1 MSAGGSL
8 LQRLKQRAFPGLVT
22 AFLLLAPLGARGQ
35 TTPVATPSVSPSPA
49 AASDSDLTVSPE
61 EEIKILDAIDAQ
73 SNSLNAQTTPSAA
86 ASVPGSAPAP
96 ATAAGGGGQAVS
108 APLSGSVSGAAGP
121 VSYPPPAAPT
131 GLSVLILKEGVY
143 LSWDAAPAGSPV
155 TAYDVYRSTTP
166 GEGYLRLNT
175 KPIPAPYFLDGTQTT
190 LSSPQNGEDYFY
202 VVTASDS
209 YGKTSPDSDELAVTP
224 DGMEIPQAESAAA
237 APSPTPE
244 AEKVLAIPE
253 KNIIN
258 LQLPADTSLSIQGY
272 KKIEA
277 DLSFQDFYD
286 RPVENGI
293 AQQQDTTLVNQELV
307 VNLLGKVG
315 KNVDVN
321 VDYSD
326 VNRAGGVDQTKQ
338 VISITYHGDAD
349 SPVQEVEFGD
359 LQLELPNTQFAGF
372 SKNLFGLEAK
382 LKFDNFNLTTFFAQT
397 QGISATKTFTGNT
410 VQVDKMI
417 QDIQYVPN
425 KYYLITREVLTPSN
439 SSTGG
444 NGALPA
450 PNTEQIWV
458 DQGTGQ
464 INPTGPN
471 FGGPNNLFAHWLPGR
486 DYTIDYSTGIITFIT
501 ALPSTA
507 RIAVGF
513 QNQNGQYRG
522 LNAYNNSN
530 TANFPS
536 TVPSTSLFVPD
547 SGAVGVPVTVS
558 NPTLGQSGKYPG
570 YLIKDNN
577 NSTGWTS
584 ANAIAC
590 SPLYLVN
597 FFNLGTDKI
606 VPPQD
611 DPGFLF
617 QVIST
622 NNTVLQTGQGVS
634 TVGSSTP
641 WVYNVDLDFNYLTVI
656 NANFLASTAP
666 TSFLWPE
673 RPFANLDT
681 SGGSSS
687 SANPP
692 DVYCQ
697 TVAPTSQ
704 YSVHI
709 RYKTQSNNYSL
720 GQLNIIQG
728 SESVYLDGRR
738 LTRNVD
744 YMIDYTSGTL
754 DFPNKS
760 ILSPDSQIVVTY
772 EYSPFGAAGQN
783 NILGARAEY
792 DITDNFFIG
801 STFLE
806 DDAQQPLE
814 VPQIGSTPDS
824 LTLFDADTRLTL
836 SPDDVKS
843 LTDVIPGL
851 ENWKPPLSVKLSGE
865 VAQSYYNPDTYNAN
879 GENGVAMIDNM
890 QGIDSATALSTNQT
904 SWLVSAPPEPVGFL
918 GNVTYDGGADPTNN
932 RCRFY
937 NANAPNSNMVVFQ
950 TIGTSNGANGLSY
963 TNVPA
968 YGGNV
973 YAETQQANDAVQVL
987 QFPYSNLT
995 SQRWAGLRTVISTN
1009 GADFS
1014 NVTYFDSWVYNDGN
1028 PKWIMVDFGVLD
1040 EDVNGQPTAAQG
1052 STFFSDPNEF
1062 AQPQLPADPLYAI
1075 PTFYYQGNPWSAGGS
1090 STASVTYLL
1099 PGEETSQEGV
1109 SVGSGTSYVTENM
1122 NGTNIINDQDSYF
1135 EYGIDANW
1143 TGWHEVKIPVN
1154 LSASTGPGTT
1164 PDGISYFF
1172 NTVGAPSPTIIRSAR
1187 VWMTGAS
1194 PSPISGDVYF
1204 QSIDFTQNLW
1214 VLQVDPTA
1222 NQSQGVTVNPSK
1234 FDVDS
1239 ISQAENSSFVPT
1251 MNFVTVQAG
1260 QDQSALLY
1268 SQMALEVT
1276 YNLSSADFQPS
1287 GDINGTPIYYAT
1299 RLFSQGI
1306 DLTNYQDLRFELY
1319 LRAYQPGDVLFLRV
1333 GNDPQD
1339 YYQFNMQLSQAA
1351 VSCLNTWGTV
1361 DFQLAS
1367 TTNRLQVGTPFINRV
1382 TNISFGV
1389 VSPNA
1394 PSGFKGDMWIINLHA
1409 ANSVVRSGLARRA
1422 DGAFVI
1428 GDDAKKP
1435 FATLNLRYQE
1445 VDSGFTQM
1453 DQTSTHFQ
1461 HSTQLGVDY
1470 TSSGVSL
1477 FSQPLVTQASYTHQD
1492 LTTESAL
1499 LDNPYYISLPNTSS
1513 DNAIGS
1519 ISYTKDLGPS
1529 FGRLTSFQLSGSVND
1544 QNSTYPNQSYLSQPG
1559 VQGNN
1564 QNNQAVYTVASTY
1577 DAPAKLLFLPIGA
1590 NQFTESYSMNYNTED
1605 FLAPNYEGLANYNRT
1620 TRTQTYGWTNTTELV
1635 KNLVFTPGYTWTLT
1649 DAMGNTNSAGVPV
1662 SVSSYSVTYT
1672 PFQEQEQPKAGLV
1685 YRGIPG
1691 LTPSVAYTGSNSYDW
1706 VSYSTGL
1713 QFNSANNLAFT
1724 GNFTPSSWFGFL
1736 QKINPTFTYGRT
1748 YAANSTIPGYRQG
1761 MLSLDEQWGIDPDFA
1776 DALLATQSETDQV
1789 TGDFK
1794 LFDVWD
1800 FRPNASWTNQLNL
1813 LSQGSNPVPQNGK
1826 TIGLTTVYNHKIL
1839 TLPFVGFSVDSAQ
1852 FQYTHTD
1859 STQYD
1864 STIPPS
1870 IANETESDLYGITLP
1885 YDLGKG
1891 AGQGNIHL
1899 QQTTGYQNGLST
1911 LDTLVTQSDQ
1921 QLSIEYDQRFNPHLD
1936 FHVPL
1941 THWVIR
1947 MGNDVD
1953 LKTTYLMEF
1962 VNNQSSYVNNEL
1974 QTQSYRV
1981 TINCQYNALTNLLVG
1996 VGLTNQYFTNLLN
2009 NQLNYVLWMGTVSA
2023 EARF

>member
-1 MSAGGSL
+1 MLAGGLL
-8 LQRLKQRAFPGLVT
+8 LQRFQQLALLGLGIVFFIFPLR
-22 AFLLLAPLGARGQ
+22 GANAQ
-35 TTPVATPSVSPSPA
+35 TTTSATPAVSSSPA
-49 AASDSDLTVSPE
+49 ATSASDLMVSPE

-73 SNSLNAQTTPSAA
+73 SNSLNAQTTPLATS
-86 ASVPGSAPAP
+86 SISGSASTAAP
-96 ATAAGGGGQAVS
+96 ATAAGGGGAS
-108 APLSGSVSGAAGP
+108 ILAPLSGAAAP
-121 VSYPPPAAPT
+121 VNYPPPAAPT

-166 GEGYLRLNT
+166 GEGYLRVNT
-175 KPIPAPYFLDGTQTT
+175 QPVPAPYFLDGSQTS
-190 LSSPQNGEDYFY
+190 LSPPRNGEDYFY

-209 YGKTSPDSDELAVTP
+209 YGKTSPDSDELTVTP
-224 DGMEIPQAESAAA
+224 DGMEIVQSEATAPT
-237 APSPTPE
+237 PSPTPE

-253 KNIIN
+253 KNLIN

-286 RPVENGI
+286 RPVENGVP
-293 AQQQDTTLVNQELV
+293 QQQDTTLINQELV
-307 VNLLGKVG
+307 VDLVGKVG

-338 VISITYHGDAD
+338 VISITYHGDED

-359 LQLELPNTQFAGF
+359 LQLVLPNTQFAGF
-372 SKNLFGLEAK
+372 SKNLFGLEAMF
-382 LKFDNFNLTTFFAQT
+382 KFDNFHLTTFFAQT

-425 KYYLITREVLTPSN
+425 KYFLITRENLTPTT
-439 SSTGG
+439 STST

-530 TANFPS
+530 TANFPQN
-536 TVPSTSLFVPD
+536 VPSTDLFVPD
-547 SGAVGVPVTVS
+547 NGAVGVTVSVS
-558 NPTLGQSGKYPG
+558 NPTLNQTGKYPG
-570 YLIKDNN
+570 FLIKDNN

-656 NANFLASTAP
+656 NANFLASAAP

-704 YSVHI
+704 YTVHV

-720 GQLNIIQG
+720 GQFNIIQG

-738 LTRNVD
+738 LQRNVD

-772 EYSPFGAAGQN
+772 EYAPFGSTGQN

-824 LTLFDADTRLTL
+824 LTLFDADTRLDL
-836 SPDDVKS
+836 SRDDVKS
-843 LTDVIPGL
+843 LTGVIPGL
-851 ENWKPPLSVKLSGE
+851 EDWKPPLSVKLSGE
-865 VAQSYYNPDTYNAN
+865 VAQSYYNPDTYNAE

-918 GNVTYDGGADPTNN
+918 GNVTYDGGADATNN
-932 RCRFY
+932 RVRFY
-937 NANAPNSNMVVFQ
+937 NSGAPNSVMEVFQ
-950 TIGTSNGANGLSY
+950 TIGTSNTTGGY
-963 TNVPA
+963 TTVPA

-973 YAETQQANDAVQVL
+973 YAQTQQANDAVQVL

-995 SQRWAGLRTVISTN
+995 NQRWAGLRTVISTN

-1014 NVTYFDSWVYNDGN
+1014 NVTYFDSWIYNDGN
-1028 PKWIMVDFGVLD
+1028 PKWIMVDFGVLN
-1040 EDVNGQPTAAQG
+1040 EDVNGQPSVGPG
-1052 STFFSDPNEF
+1052 SPFFSDPNEY
-1062 AQPQLPADPLYAI
+1062 AQPQLPANPLYAI
-1075 PTFYYQGNPWSAGGS
+1075 PTYYYQGNPWSAGGS
-1090 STASVTYLL
+1090 STAPITYLL

-1109 SVGSGTSYVTENM
+1109 SVGSGTSYVNENM
-1122 NGTNIINDQDSYF
+1122 NGTNILNNTDAYY

-1143 TGWHEVKIPVN
+1143 TGWHEVKIPIN
-1154 LSASTGPGTT
+1154 LSGSASPGTT

-1172 NTVGAPSPTIIRSAR
+1172 NTVGAPTPTIIRSAR
-1187 VWMTGAS
+1187 IWMTGS
-1194 PSPISGDVYF
+1194 NSTPINGDVYF
-1204 QSIDFTQNLW
+1204 ESVNFTQNLW

-1222 NQSQGVTVNPSK
+1222 NASQGVTVNPTK

-1251 MNFVTVQAG
+1251 LNFVTVQSG

-1268 SQMALEVT
+1268 QEKALEIT

-1287 GDINGTPIYYAT
+1287 GNINGTPIYYAT
-1299 RLFSQGI
+1299 RLFSQGL
-1306 DLTNYQDLRFELY
+1306 DLTNFQDLRFELY

-1361 DFQLAS
+1361 DFPLSGSAG
-1367 TTNRLQVGTPFINRV
+1367 NRLQVGTPFINRV

-1389 VSPNA
+1389 VSPNP
-1394 PSGFKGDMWIINLHA
+1394 PSGFTGDMWIINLHA
-1409 ANSVVRSGLARRA
+1409 ANSVVRSGMARRA
-1422 DGAFVI
+1422 DAAFVI

-1435 FATLNLRYQE
+1435 FATMNLRYEE

-1461 HSTQLGVDY
+1461 HSTQLGADY

-1499 LDNPYYISLPNTSS
+1499 LDNPYYISLPNTHS

-1519 ISYTKDLGPS
+1519 ISYTKDLGSS
-1529 FGRLTSFQLSGSVND
+1529 FGRLTSFQLSGSLND
-1544 QNSTYPNQSYLSQPG
+1544 QNSTYPNQEYLSQPG

-1577 DAPAKLLFLPIGA
+1577 DAPAKIFFLPIGA
-1590 NQFTESYSMNYNTED
+1590 NQFTESYSMTYNTED
-1605 FLAPNYEGLANYNRT
+1605 FLAPNYEGLANYDRT

-1635 KNLVFTPGYTWTLT
+1635 KNLVITPGYTWTLT

-1662 SVSSYSVTYT
+1662 SVSSYSVTYM

-1685 YRGIPG
+1685 YRGISG

-1736 QKINPTFTYGRT
+1736 QKINPTLTYGLT

-1761 MLSLDEQWGIDPDFA
+1761 MLNLDEQWGINPDFTDSLTA
-1776 DALLATQSETDQV
+1776 SQSETNQV

-1813 LSQGSNPVPQNGK
+1813 LSQGSNPAPQYGK
-1826 TIGLTTVYNHKIL
+1826 TIGLTTVYNRKIL
-1839 TLPFVGFSVDSAQ
+1839 TLPLVGLTVDSAQ

-1864 STIPPS
+1864 STVPPS
-1870 IANETESDLYGITLP
+1870 IDNETDSDLYGITLP

-1911 LDTLVTQSDQ
+1911 LSTGVTQLDQ
-1921 QLSIEYDQRFNPHLD
+1921 QASVEYDQRFNPHLEL
-1936 FHVPL
+1936 HVPL

-1953 LKTTYLMEF
+1953 LKATYFMEF
-1962 VNNQSSYVNNEL
+1962 VNNQSSYINNEL
-1974 QTQSYRV
+1974 QTQTYRV
-1981 TINCQYNALTNLLVG
+1981 TINCQYNALTNLLLG
-1996 VGLTNQYFTNLLN
+1996 VGLTNTYFTNQQN